1 MESKLAVERSA
12 REKAETLLEEAK
24 QAAQR
29 PSPAATNRPL
39 EQYEKKITDL
49 QNELE
54 QVRQYF
60 FFIYLCVGCVCLYLC
75 LWLLVCMCVGGGGW
89 KGYEETVPDI
99 V

>member
-60 FFIYLCVGCVCLYLC
+60 FFFSFICVWGVCVCIYVCGC
-75 LWLLVCMCVGGGGW
+75 LFVCV
-89 KGYEETVPDI
+89 
-99 V
+99 

>member
-1 MESKLAVERSA
+1 MAVERSG

-29 PSPAATNRPL
+29 PSTVTVSRPL

-54 QVRQYF
+54 QVCQYHV
-60 FFIYLCVGCVCLYLC
+60 FIFLCTQCIPVH
-75 LWLLVCMCVGGGGW
+75 MCFLISGW
-89 KGYEETVPDI
+89 GNGSQIEK
-99 V
+99 